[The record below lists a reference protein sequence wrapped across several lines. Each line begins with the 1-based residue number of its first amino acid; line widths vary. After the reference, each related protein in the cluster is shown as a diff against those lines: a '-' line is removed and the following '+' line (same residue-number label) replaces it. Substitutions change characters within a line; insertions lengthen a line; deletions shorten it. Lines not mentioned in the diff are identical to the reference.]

1 MAEFRAAET
10 LPEAALAALE
20 TLTDNTYQS
29 SSKTSSRTAVNR
41 RRFDFLARNSGLLRQ
56 RGCMRQTV
64 NGIALIMD
72 RGGRWRCSGLMRC
85 SRVDCPECG
94 IVLLTER
101 QNEIETA
108 ADRWVR
114 FHGGT
119 LAFLT
124 FTFSH
129 RASEAFA
136 TASDVRA
143 AAWKFIGDGP
153 ALKRDNKRYGIAG
166 MIRVNEDTWGDVFG
180 WHCHIHVLM
189 FLESAPGSPES
200 VAAIKGIGAAFFK
213 RWRFGVVKLGRKAS
227 KLGFD
232 AHEVSGSE
240 GARAMGDYLTKQ
252 LDVPKRELGAAMARE
267 LVGAGVKSAGRKV
280 DSAHYSVTDLLD
292 LAMAGDERA
301 AALYLDR
308 EIANKGRRSIA
319 WSNGLRER
327 VGLREADTDA
337 EVAAVDDLGRVED
350 RLVFSI
356 PQRAWSKLRR
366 LRYGMGRLCEV
377 GETNGDVAAADY
389 LTALGVDFEH
399 GAPHRDREMAAFM
412 PPPQWNAIQ
421 MKGNAP

>member
-1 MAEFRAAET
+1 
-10 LPEAALAALE
+10 
-20 TLTDNTYQS
+20 
-29 SSKTSSRTAVNR
+29 
-41 RRFDFLARNSGLLRQ
+41 
-56 RGCMRQTV
+56 MRQTV

-72 RGGRWRCSGLMRC
+72 RGGRWRCAGLMRC
-85 SRVDCPECG
+85 ARIDCPECG
-94 IVLLTER
+94 IVILTER

-129 RASEAFA
+129 RASDEYA
-136 TASDVRA
+136 TAADVRA

-153 ALKRDNKRYGIAG
+153 ALKRDRKRYGIGG
-166 MIRVNEDTWGDVFG
+166 MIRVNEDTWSDAFG
-180 WHCHIHVLM
+180 WHCHIHVLV
-189 FLESAPGSPES
+189 FLRHKPGSPEAT
-200 VAAIKGIGAAFFK
+200 AAIKGAAAAFFK

-267 LVGAGVKSAGRKV
+267 LVGSGLKSAGRKV
-280 DSAHYSVTDLLD
+280 ETAHYSVTDLLD
-292 LAMAGDERA
+292 LAESGDEHA
-301 AALYLDR
+301 AALYFER
-308 EIANKGRRSIA
+308 ELATKGRRSIA
-319 WSNGLRER
+319 WTNGLRDE

-337 EVAAVDDLGRVED
+337 DVAALDDVERVED

-366 LRYGMGRLCEV
+366 LRYGMGRLCDV
-377 GETNGDVAAADY
+377 GETKGDLAAAEY

-399 GAPHRDREMAAFM
+399 GAPHRDRELAAFM
-412 PPPQWNAIQ
+412 RPPAWEKTNERVSAS
-421 MKGNAP
+421 